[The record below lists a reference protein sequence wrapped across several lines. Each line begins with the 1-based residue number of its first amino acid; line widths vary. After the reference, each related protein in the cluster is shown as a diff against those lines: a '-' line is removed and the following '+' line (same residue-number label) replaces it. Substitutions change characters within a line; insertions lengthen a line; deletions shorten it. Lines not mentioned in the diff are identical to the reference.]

1 MRVADI
7 EILFDYL
14 FWVRD
19 RVLAAAA
26 ELDDEAFAG
35 TETVTTRDLRAT
47 LVHELDVESS
57 WRERLRA
64 VGTGETVPETELHA
78 DDYPSVEELAAH
90 WRRDET
96 ETRRYLAGLTDEQL
110 AVDSPVEDR
119 TGYPL
124 SVYLT
129 HVVMHGIQECGD
141 AAVLR
146 ASRRSPVR
154 HVGFPR
160 LLGYAPSA
168 GQHGTRT
175 GALTAIA
182 ATSRGL
188 FERVFPRGAIVL
200 SVLSLAYFAM
210 GIVRNRVFANTY
222 GAGAELDAYNAAFRI
237 PEIALDVL
245 VAAGLAAP
253 FVPIYS
259 SLRHDRGDDEPA
271 NDFGRTVLTGAI
283 AVMAVASA
291 LIFLA
296 APWLADIVVPG
307 ADPSTRELYVQLLRI
322 NCLAQILFAA
332 SFPLGEILVAHR
344 RFVFYAIAPVFYTAG
359 IILGTVLFA
368 SRFGIVAT
376 AWGAVAGAAAHLA
389 IRAVGTRRTSFRI
402 RLAFAARTAAFAEF
416 IRLMVPRMFSVAV
429 EPLIFTYFTR
439 VATGIG
445 VGAVASLNFG
455 LDYQVLPVSLIGV
468 SFSLAVFP
476 VLSAAFADD
485 DGRAFRSVLGRNLA
499 TIAILTT
506 AAAVLLFVFSGTLVE
521 VLLRAASS
529 APTTSP
535 RTSAVVAAF
544 ALSIPF
550 DALAYPLSRGLYAT
564 HDTLR
569 QVIASFAGLAV
580 VVLVTRCARAEPGH
594 PRHPVRVRGRDD
606 REGRA
611 ARGVPGRQGPA
622 DRPQRALTVGTT
634 AMYSPSRSGYLPSGR
649 FHLR

>member
-1 MRVADI
+1 M
-7 EILFDYL
+7 
-14 FWVRD
+14 
-19 RVLAAAA
+19 
-26 ELDDEAFAG
+26 
-35 TETVTTRDLRAT
+35 
-47 LVHELDVESS
+47 
-57 WRERLRA
+57 
-64 VGTGETVPETELHA
+64 
-78 DDYPSVEELAAH
+78 
-90 WRRDET
+90 
-96 ETRRYLAGLTDEQL
+96 
-110 AVDSPVEDR
+110 
-119 TGYPL
+119 
-124 SVYLT
+124 
-129 HVVMHGIQECGD
+129 
-141 AAVLR
+141 
-146 ASRRSPVR
+146 
-154 HVGFPR
+154 
-160 LLGYAPSA
+160 
-168 GQHGTRT
+168 
-175 GALTAIA
+175 TAIA

-222 GAGAELDAYNAAFRI
+222 GTGAELDAYNAAFRI

-291 LIFLA
+291 LIFVA

-344 RFVFYAIAPVFYTAG
+344 RFVFYAIAPIFYTGG

-445 VGAVASLNFG
+445 VGAVSSLNFG

-485 DGRAFRSVLGRNLA
+485 DGPAFRSVLGRNLA
-499 TIAILTT
+499 TIALLTT
-506 AAAVLLFVFSGTLVE
+506 AAAVLLFVFSGLLVE
-521 VLLRAASS
+521 TLLKGGKFGADDVA
-529 APTTSP
+529 

-580 VVLVTRCARAEPGH
+580 VVRRDAGARPEPGH

-611 ARGVPGRQGPA
+611 ARGVPRRPGPA
-622 DRPQRALTVGTT
+622 DRRQRALTVGTT
-634 AMYSPSRSGYLPSGR
+634 AMYRPSRSGYLPSGR

>member
-7 EILFDYL
+7 ETLFDYL

-19 RVLAAAA
+19 RILTAAA
-26 ELDDEAFAG
+26 ELDDEAFAA

-64 VGTGETVPETELHA
+64 VGTGEPAPETELQA
-78 DDYPSVEELAAH
+78 DDYASLEELASH

-96 ETRRYLAGLTDEQL
+96 ETRRYLAGLTDDEL
-110 AVDSPVEDR
+110 AVDSPIEGR

-141 AAVLR
+141 AAVLLRR
-146 ASRRSPVR
+146 AGHPTGTL
-154 HVGFPR
+154 GFLDYWDGR
-160 LLGYAPSA
+160 AQDSDG
-168 GQHGTRT
+168 GRT

-283 AVMAVASA
+283 AVMAAASG

-389 IRAVGTRRTSFRI
+389 IRAVGTHRTSFRI
-402 RLAFAARTAAFAEF
+402 RFAFAARTAAFAEF

-506 AAAVLLFVFSGTLVE
+506 VAAALLFVFSGTLVE
-521 VLLRAASS
+521 VLLKGGKFGADDVA
-529 APTTSP
+529 

-580 VVLVTRCARAEPGH
+580 VVLVTGALVPSQAILAIPFGYAAGMIAKD
-594 PRHPVRVRGRDD
+594 VLLAVFLAGRVRRIGLS
-606 REGRA
+606 
-611 ARGVPGRQGPA
+611 VP
-622 DRPQRALTVGTT
+622 
-634 AMYSPSRSGYLPSGR
+634 
-649 FHLR
+649 